1 MGRAD
6 RHSRACGDYPPPMSA
21 VEEIAGLFAR
31 GIMRRRDK
39 GRDMSRDST
48 RSLRLMPDAG
58 EVDCHAQ
65 VSPAAGAST
74 VHEPAA
80 ASPPPP

>member
-1 MGRAD
+1 MVRARRSD
-6 RHSRACGDYPPPMSA
+6 QACPDPPCHSSKVAD
-21 VEEIAGLFAR
+21 VAGIFAR
-31 GIMRRRDK
+31 GVMRLRDR
-39 GRDMSRDST
+39 GRGLSHDST
-48 RSLRLMPDAG
+48 GALRLMTDAG